1 MDECKLEKKLVFV
14 PKDMTFLNETVKRQ
28 NMFPSLVRG
37 LLMIEYNDK
46 NNENEKYRGLFYK
59 LSLLKKAIT
68 CF

>member
-59 LSLLKKAIT
+59 LLLLKKAIT